1 MTDDGKSREQLADTS
16 SPLAQR
22 ISQLR
27 TSSETRHTHALRLL
41 DSLFSDSPHGI
52 FVVQNQC
59 FRYVNRQFQVY
70 TGYSRDE
77 IVGVERMAL
86 VVPEDRD
93 SVTESAR
100 RMLNGESVSP
110 YEYRVLTKDGETK
123 WLTETITP
131 ISFKGERAVLG
142 NFTDITYLKKTE
154 QLSRESDERYRALF
168 ESAEEAILI
177 LDDETNR
184 FTYANPAACRTL
196 GYSAEEMRGLER
208 RAIHPGDE
216 WERVVSEVEAQ
227 ISGRQSRALDI
238 PCITKEG
245 STIYV
250 DISATKA
257 LINRR
262 QCTIAFLRD
271 ITERKLMEDEL
282 LESEGKLRTMFE
294 SIADGLLVTDLEGYI
309 TELNDAALALH
320 GYASKQDM
328 LGRSLFDFV
337 AERDR
342 DEVKCSISE
351 TLETGR
357 NSHIDCVLLCRGAR
371 EVSAEVSAAP
381 LKDKSG
387 EPVGFIAVAKDTTQ
401 RKRAEQEIL
410 QRSQELSA
418 LYRVLTSITQ
428 TLDLELVLKE
438 IVSRVGEALNSSY
451 TSIVMVNEDG
461 TLGVGSEQFVDIPS
475 LSGRRRPAS
484 AGRRIVDMP
493 PPPIRDRPHG
503 VTRKIITTGHPVI
516 VNDVDSVEGT
526 NPVLLAA
533 GIKSYAGVPIKAKEA
548 VIGVLF
554 VHSIRRDAFADKMN
568 LLVAFANQAA
578 IAIENARLYKEASTV
593 GALREA
599 DRLKTELLANVSHDL
614 RTPLTSIKG
623 YTTTIM
629 RHYQKLADEE
639 KRDFLREIDQAAD
652 RLTELIENLLQLSK
666 LEAGGF
672 RMSKELT
679 AIESILANAV
689 EDMGQ
694 KAAGHLFGLHLQ
706 EYLPLVEADPRRI
719 RQVVDNLLGNSV
731 KYSAKGSRVLV
742 ECEADDQNI
751 LTRVHDEGIG
761 ISPQELDKIFERF
774 YQASSSAQ
782 THKAGGVGLGLAICK
797 GIIEAHGGR
806 IWAESEPGRGSTFTF
821 TLPLL
826 PQERIDSGH

>member
-1 MTDDGKSREQLADTS
+1 MTDEGKAKEPLADAS

-22 ISQLR
+22 ITQPR
-27 TSSETRHTHALRLL
+27 TSSETRHTQALRLL
-41 DSLFSDSPHGI
+41 DGLFSDSPNGI
-52 FVVQNQC
+52 FVIQNRC
-59 FRYVNRQFQVY
+59 FRYVNRQFQVH
-70 TGYSRDE
+70 TGYSREE
-77 IVGVERMAL
+77 ILGLDQMAL
-86 VVPEDRD
+86 VVPEDRE
-93 SVTESAR
+93 SLTENAR
-100 RMLNGESVSP
+100 RILKGESVSP
-110 YEYRVLTKDGETK
+110 YEYRILTKDGDIK
-123 WLTETITP
+123 WLAETITP
-131 ISFKGERAVLG
+131 INFKGERAILG
-142 NFTDITYLKKTE
+142 NFADITYFKKTE
-154 QLSRESDERYRALF
+154 QLTRESEERYRALF

-196 GYSAEEMRGLER
+196 GYSSEEMRGLER
-208 RAIHPGDE
+208 HAIHPGDE

-227 ISGRQSRALDI
+227 ISGRQNRALDI
-238 PCITKEG
+238 PCLTKEG

-320 GYASKQDM
+320 GYAYKQDL

-342 DEVKCSISE
+342 DEVKHSINK
-351 TLETGR
+351 TLQTGQ
-357 NSHIDCVLLCRGAR
+357 NSHIDCVLLARGAK
-371 EVSAEVSAAP
+371 EVDAELSAAL

-418 LYRVLTSITQ
+418 LHQVLTSITQ
-428 TLDLELVLKE
+428 TLDLEQVLKE
-438 IVSRVGEALNSSY
+438 IVSRVGEALGSSY

-475 LSGRRRPAS
+475 LSAKPRRPS
-484 AGRRIVDMP
+484 AGGRIVDLP

-503 VTRKIITTGHPVI
+503 VTRRIISTGQPVI
-516 VNDVDSVEGT
+516 VNDVDSAEGT

-548 VIGVLF
+548 IIGVLF
-554 VHSIRRDAFADKMN
+554 VHSVRLSAFADKMN

-578 IAIENARLYKEASTV
+578 IAIENARLFNEASTV

-629 RHYQKLADEE
+629 RHFEKLTDEE
-639 KRDFLREIDQAAD
+639 KRDFLHEIDQASD

-672 RMSKELT
+672 PMNKELV
-679 AIESILANAV
+679 AIDSILANAI
-689 EDMGQ
+689 EDMEQ
-694 KAAGHLFGLHLQ
+694 KAVGHLFGLHLQ
-706 EYLPLVEADPRRI
+706 PSLPLVEADPRRI
-719 RQVVDNLLGNSV
+719 RQVVDNLLGNAV
-731 KYSAKGSRVLV
+731 KYSAEGARVLL
-742 ECEADDQNI
+742 ECEANDQNI
-751 LTRVHDEGIG
+751 IARVHDEGIG
-761 ISPQELDKIFERF
+761 INPQELDKIFERF
-774 YQASSSAQ
+774 YQASSSSQ
-782 THKAGGVGLGLAICK
+782 NHKTGGVGLGLAICK

-806 IWAESEPGRGSTFTF
+806 IWAESELGRGSTFTF
-821 TLPLL
+821 TLPL
-826 PQERIDSGH
+826 PPREGIDSGH

>member
-1 MTDDGKSREQLADTS
+1 MTDEGKAKEPLADAS

-22 ISQLR
+22 ITQLR
-27 TSSETRHTHALRLL
+27 TSSETRHTQALRLL
-41 DSLFSDSPHGI
+41 DGLFSDSPNGI
-52 FVVQNQC
+52 FVIQNRC
-59 FRYVNRQFQVY
+59 FRYVNRQFQVH
-70 TGYSRDE
+70 TGYSREE
-77 IVGVERMAL
+77 ILGLDRMAL
-86 VVPEDRD
+86 VVPEDRE
-93 SVTESAR
+93 SLTENAR
-100 RMLNGESVSP
+100 RILKGESVSP
-110 YEYRVLTKDGETK
+110 YEYRILTKDGDIK
-123 WLTETITP
+123 WLAETITP
-131 ISFKGERAVLG
+131 IKFKGERAILG
-142 NFTDITYLKKTE
+142 NFADITYFKKTE
-154 QLSRESDERYRALF
+154 QLTRESEERYRSLF

-196 GYSAEEMRGLER
+196 GYSSEEMRGLER
-208 RAIHPGDE
+208 HAIHPGDE

-227 ISGRQSRALDI
+227 ISGRQNRAPDI
-238 PCITKEG
+238 PCLTKEG

-320 GYASKQDM
+320 GYAYKQDL

-342 DEVKCSISE
+342 DEVKHSISM
-351 TLETGR
+351 TLQTGH
-357 NSHIDCVLLCRGAR
+357 NSHIDCVLLARGAK
-371 EVSAEVSAAP
+371 EVDAELSAA
-381 LKDKSG
+381 LLRDKSG

-418 LYRVLTSITQ
+418 LHQVLTSITQ
-428 TLDLELVLKE
+428 TLDLERVLKE

-475 LSGRRRPAS
+475 LSAKPRRPS
-484 AGRRIVDMP
+484 AGGRIVDLP

-503 VTRKIITTGHPVI
+503 VTRRIISTGQPVV
-516 VNDVDSVEGT
+516 VNDVDSAEGT
-526 NPVLLAA
+526 NPVLVAA

-548 VIGVLF
+548 IIGVLF
-554 VHSIRRDAFADKMN
+554 VHSIRLNAFAEKMN

-578 IAIENARLYKEASTV
+578 IAIENARLFNEASTV

-629 RHYQKLADEE
+629 RHFEKLTDEE
-639 KRDFLREIDQAAD
+639 KRDFLHEIDQASD

-672 RMSKELT
+672 PMNKELVGVD
-679 AIESILANAV
+679 SILANAI
-689 EDMGQ
+689 EDMEQ
-694 KAAGHLFGLHLQ
+694 KAAGRLFGLHLQ
-706 EYLPLVEADPRRI
+706 PSLPLVEADPRRI
-719 RQVVDNLLGNSV
+719 RQVVDNLLGNAV
-731 KYSAKGSRVLV
+731 KYSAEGARILL
-742 ECEADDQNI
+742 ECEANDQNI
-751 LTRVHDEGIG
+751 IARVHDEGIG

-774 YQASSSAQ
+774 YQASSSSQ
-782 THKAGGVGLGLAICK
+782 NHKAGGVGLGLAICK

-806 IWAESEPGRGSTFTF
+806 IWAESELGRGSTFTF
-821 TLPLL
+821 TLPL
-826 PQERIDSGH
+826 PPREGIDSGH